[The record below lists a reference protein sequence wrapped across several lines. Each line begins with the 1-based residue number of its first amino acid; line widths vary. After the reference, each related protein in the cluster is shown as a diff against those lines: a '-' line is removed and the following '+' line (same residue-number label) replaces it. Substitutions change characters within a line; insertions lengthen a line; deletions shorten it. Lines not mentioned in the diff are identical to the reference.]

1 MTGEKNR
8 FTTHEKLWKLDD
20 DTLTTPAHDDLV
32 IKLLN
37 AEYICEKFPEIRDA
51 YKEFTY
57 GNNKRVCFWG
67 NESQLNEKGRDY
79 AARYIQENSRKVL
92 EDHLKSRGEYP
103 TDYSERYIKIRDL
116 QDSQAGADIL
126 KETEDKVCYQY
137 IERSILDTK
146 QTEEDIKN
154 FKESYSIK
162 TYLNLASE
170 VPIFSSPRFI
180 VGYWDIVISP
190 VSRHVMDTGT
200 HVIFKELPRYYIEV
214 KPQIRSFGQT
224 LRQLT
229 TYQSYNEDKNKIVV
243 LFTPDL
249 RFKDAFESQGIMV
262 VSP

>member
-1 MTGEKNR
+1 MTGEKNKG
-8 FTTHEKLWKLDD
+8 TTLEKLWKLDD
-20 DTLTTPAHDDLV
+20 DTLSTPAHDDLV

-37 AEYICEKFPEIRDA
+37 VDYICEKFPEIGDA

-57 GNNKRVCFWG
+57 GNKHRICFWG
-67 NESQLNEKGRDY
+67 NESKLKEMGRDY

-103 TDYSERYIKIRDL
+103 TDYSERYRKINDL
-116 QDSQAGADIL
+116 QDSQAGVDIL
-126 KETEDKVCYQY
+126 KETEDKMCSQY
-137 IERSILDTK
+137 IERSISDTK

-180 VGYWDIVISP
+180 VGYWDIVINP
-190 VSRHVMDTGT
+190 IPRHDMETGT
-200 HVIFKELPRYYIEV
+200 HIIFKELPTYYIEV

-229 TYQSYNEDKNKIVV
+229 TYQTYTTNPHRKIV

-249 RFKDAFESQGIMV
+249 RFKDAFESQGIRV